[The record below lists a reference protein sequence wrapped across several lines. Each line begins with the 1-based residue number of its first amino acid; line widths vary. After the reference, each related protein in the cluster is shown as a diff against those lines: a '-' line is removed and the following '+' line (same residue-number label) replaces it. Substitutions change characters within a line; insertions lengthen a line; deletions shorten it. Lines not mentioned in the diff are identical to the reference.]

1 MNLKKR
7 VIESTI
13 LAVML
18 TIVTAVTTVVSPVSV
33 SEAASNKEAMKATDV
48 GSDGVAGIIEQM
60 TEDKDGTIQMA
71 QVSIEKTNLNTVA
84 EANEPEL
91 TEEQQAWSSKLMA
104 SVEDFLYI
112 RSAADPNS
120 DIIGKLYKG
129 AAADITETL
138 DGWYHITSGSLDGY
152 VKSDYCVVG
161 QDALTLAN
169 ETCDTVAMV
178 STGGLRIRNEASEE
192 AAIIKAASEG
202 DKLIVDTTAPAVEGW
217 VTVTV
222 GRNTAYVSSEYVTV
236 ALNVGSAVSIEE
248 ERAAL
253 AKQAA
258 EEEAKKAAQTT
269 TAIVTQNAA
278 VAANYDEVTILAAII
293 QCEAG
298 YECYEGQVAV
308 GAVVMNRVRSGSFPS
323 SIYEVVYQ
331 SGQFTPAGS
340 GKVAAVIAQGVSG
353 TALQAAQEA
362 ISGVDN
368 TGGAL
373 SFRPTSS
380 GRSGLVIGNHVF
392 F

>member
-18 TIVTAVTTVVSPVSV
+18 TIVTAVTNVVSPVSISKSASDGEAV
-33 SEAASNKEAMKATDV
+33 SAVDV
-48 GSDGVAGIIEQM
+48 ESDGVAGIIEEM
-60 TEDKDGTIQMA
+60 TKEKDGTIQMA
-71 QVSIEKTNLNTVA
+71 QVSIEKTSLNTVA
-84 EANEPEL
+84 EANEPQL

-104 SVEDFLYI
+104 NVEDFLYI

-138 DGWYHITSGSLDGY
+138 DGWYHITSGSVDGY

-161 QDALTLAN
+161 QDALALAN

-192 AAIIKAASEG
+192 AAVIKAASEG
-202 DKLIVDTTAPAVEGW
+202 DKLIVDTSVPAVDGW

-222 GRNTAYVSSEYVTV
+222 GRNTAYVSAEYVTV
-236 ALNVGSAVSIEE
+236 ALNIGAAVSIEE

-340 GKVAAVIAQGVSG
+340 GKVAAVISQGVSG